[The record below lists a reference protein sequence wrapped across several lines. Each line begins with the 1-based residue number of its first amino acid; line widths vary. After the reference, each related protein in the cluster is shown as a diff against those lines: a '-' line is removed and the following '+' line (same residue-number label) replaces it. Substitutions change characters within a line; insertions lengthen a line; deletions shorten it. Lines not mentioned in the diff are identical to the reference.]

1 MRNIINI
8 KEKYIDIF
16 NKEFKLPIKLEDL
29 KEIFGQGIKKELD
42 SGTKIYV
49 WEKYGIYIWLN
60 QDIATGIRINLNVRD
75 FELCKTNFLGE
86 ILINDKE
93 FENIR
98 WKSDE
103 YNYGKE
109 LKIGEFSLYLDKD
122 FEFFIIEFQNDE
134 SKEKSNKYKL
144 KHLEEQILKFDN
156 FNFKLCIIQELMY
169 NKNVLLPKFDAY
181 NFAEEYDKRKIDI
194 EEEGYEPIKEIVDWF
209 KKIEIPISL
218 AAHIEE
224 IIMDGGNEIYTQ
236 IIPFWD
242 GEDDYFDIKEITED
256 EIKQFPNL
264 KKITLLPSENN
275 KGIIKKLES
284 YGIKADEL

>member
-1 MRNIINI
+1 M
-8 KEKYIDIF
+8 
-16 NKEFKLPIKLEDL
+16 PIKLEDL

-122 FEFFIIEFQNDE
+122 FEYFIIEFQNDE

-144 KHLEEQILKFDN
+144 KHIEEPILKFDN

-181 NFAEEYDKRKIDI
+181 DFAEEYDKRKIDI

-284 YGIKADEL
+284 YGIKANEL

>member
-1 MRNIINI
+1 MNNTINI

-29 KEIFGQGIKKELD
+29 KEIFGQGIKEELD
-42 SGTKIYV
+42 TGTNIYV
-49 WEKYGIYIWLN
+49 WERYGIYIWLDKN
-60 QDIATGIRINLNVRD
+60 IATGIRINLNVRD
-75 FELCKTNFLGE
+75 FKLCKTNFSGQ
-86 ILINDKE
+86 ILINDKD
-93 FENIR
+93 FKKIR

-122 FEFFIIEFQNDE
+122 FEFFIIEFQNNE
-134 SKEKSNKYKL
+134 SKEKNNKYKL
-144 KHLEEQILKFDN
+144 KHLEEPILKFDN

-181 NFAEEYDKRKIDI
+181 DFAEEYDKRKIDI

-218 AAHIEE
+218 ASCIEK
-224 IIMDGGNEIYTQ
+224 IRMDGGNEIYTQ

-242 GEDDYFDIKEITED
+242 GEDDFFDIKEITED

-275 KGIIKKLES
+275 IEIIQKLES